1 MPRAAPCSTLAG
13 AMIGAAAAW
22 LKRRLELPE
31 VRGLDH
37 DSPELVRI
45 HRDLIVRKPFLRAL
59 YREHYAEIARHLR
72 GVPAGPVVELGSGG
86 GFLKEVVPEAI
97 TTDLNPEPHLDRVM
111 SASRL
116 DFPDASLSAIVML
129 NVFHHLPDPREFLRE
144 AERTLRPGGRAI
156 LIEPA
161 HTWLWKRLYR
171 LFSAEPYDAASPEWG
186 FPPAGRFTGA
196 NVPQAWIVFD
206 RDRARFETEF
216 PRLRLA
222 GRRDHSAFL
231 YVLSG
236 GIWFRGLVPSGS
248 FPAFLGLERA
258 LSPAMRWIAGQ
269 TTYVLEKR

>member
-1 MPRAAPCSTLAG
+1 
-13 AMIGAAAAW
+13 MIGAAAAW

-37 DSPELVRI
+37 DSPELVRV

-59 YREHYAEIARHLR
+59 YREHYREFLHNLR
-72 GVPAGPVVELGSGG
+72 GAPEGPIVELGSGG
-86 GFLKEVVPEAI
+86 GFLKEQLPEVV
-97 TTDLNPEPHLDRVM
+97 TTDLHPEPHLDRVM
-111 SASRL
+111 SAARL
-116 DFPDASLSAIVML
+116 EFPDESVAAILML
-129 NVFHHLPDPREFLRE
+129 NVFHHLPDPRAFLRE
-144 AERTLRPGGRAI
+144 AERVLRRGGRAI

-171 LFSAEPYDAASPEWG
+171 LFSAEPYDAEAADWG

-206 RDRARFETEF
+206 RDRKRFEREF

-222 GRRDHSAFL
+222 SRRDHTAFL

-248 FPAFLGLERA
+248 FRFFLAIERA
-258 LSPAMRWIAGQ
+258 LGPAMRWLACQ
-269 TTYVLEKR
+269 TTFVLEKR

>member
-1 MPRAAPCSTLAG
+1 
-13 AMIGAAAAW
+13 MIGAAAAW
-22 LKRRLELPE
+22 IKRRLELPE
-31 VRGLDH
+31 VRGLSH
-37 DSPELVRI
+37 DSPELVQI
-45 HRDLIVRKPFLRAL
+45 HRSLIVRKPFLRGL
-59 YREHYAEIARHLR
+59 YRAHYAEFARHLR

-86 GFLKEVVPEAI
+86 GFIKEILSDVI
-97 TTDLNPEPHLDRVM
+97 TTDLHPEPHLDRVM
-111 SASRL
+111 TDSRL
-116 DFPDASLSAIVML
+116 DFADESLSAILML

-171 LFSAEPYDAASPEWG
+171 LFSAEPYHAEAADWG

-206 RDRARFETEF
+206 RDRSRFEGEF

-222 GRRDHSAFL
+222 SRRDHTAFL

-236 GIWFRGLVPSGS
+236 GIWFRGIVPSAS
-248 FPAFLGLERA
+248 FPLFLALERA
-258 LSPAMRWIAGQ
+258 LTPAMRWLAGQ